1 MAEQSKT
8 YCPLPFIH
16 SHAGLNG
23 KYKPC
28 CNSDSLFNH
37 WEFHTEKLSYDE
49 WFRHPEMDQLRKDLL
64 TGVQNKMCGVCWK
77 QEQVGP
83 NSYRTG
89 YIRKYRDD
97 NIDHQNPKITYI
109 DMKLSNECNLACTH
123 CDYSNST
130 QIHKD
135 MLAMEQQEMPLPPQ
149 WVRSPGFERR
159 LERGTTDEMLHTQP
173 TKVVDELIELMPG
186 LRHLKFTG
194 GEPTITKEFFK
205 LIDFAVEKSYAQ
217 NITLSITTNGTRFT
231 PEFIQKMQKFKQLNL
246 TVSCDGFGDTYEYIR
261 YPFTW
266 KMFEKR
272 LKVIEKYIRDGN
284 HNIRHI
290 SFNCVAQLQNIENIA
305 KLEQWIY
312 SVFGKYHYVSL
323 YVQTHINPLVSN
335 NHPSY
340 LPKHI
345 LEKALSDI
353 TESNA
358 KSKYNIKMYFDML
371 NYMIKNY
378 DNEKTFAKYRDE
390 ENLQRVKQT
399 ICNID
404 KVRNQNYKV
413 GLEPLTAEWLESLD
427 AK

>member
-8 YCPLPFIH
+8 YCPLPFMH

-28 CNSDSLFNH
+28 CNSESIFK
-37 WEFHTEKLSYDE
+37 WEYHTENLSYDE
-49 WFRHPEMDQLRKDLL
+49 WFRHPEMNQLRKDLL
-64 TGVQNKMCGVCWK
+64 TGIQNKMCGVCWK
-77 QEQVGP
+77 QEKAGP
-83 NSYRTG
+83 NSYRTQ
-89 YIRKYRDD
+89 YLKKFKDED
-97 NIDHQNPKITYI
+97 IDHQNPKITYI

-135 MLAMEQQEMPLPPQ
+135 MVAMEKEEMPLPTQ
-149 WVRSPGFERR
+149 WGRSPGFEKR
-159 LERGTTDEMLHTQP
+159 LEDKDRKDMYHKQP
-173 TKVVDELIELMPG
+173 QHVVDELITLMPG
-186 LRHLKFTG
+186 LKHLKFTG
-194 GEPTITKEFFK
+194 GEPTITKEFFR
-205 LIDFAVEKSYAQ
+205 LIDYAVENDYAK
-217 NITLSITTNGTRFT
+217 NLNLSITTNGTRFT
-231 PEFIQKMQKFKQLNL
+231 PEFIEKMQKFKQLSL
-246 TVSCDGFGDTYEYIR
+246 TVSCDGFGNTYEYIR

-272 LKVIEKYIRDGN
+272 LKVIEKYIQSGN

-305 KLEQWIY
+305 KLEQWIHNI
-312 SVFGKYHYVSL
+312 FGKYEYVSL
-323 YVQTHINPLVSN
+323 YVQTHINPLTSN

-345 LEKALSDI
+345 LQKALADI

-358 KSKYNIKMYFDML
+358 KSGYKIQIYFDML
-371 NYMIKNY
+371 NYMIENY
-378 DNEKTFAKYRDE
+378 DEKLFAEYRNEQ
-390 ENLQRVKQT
+390 NLQKVKQT

-404 KVRNQNYKV
+404 KVRNQNYKF
-413 GLEPLTAEWLESLD
+413 GLEPLTAEWLEAID
-427 AK
+427 GT